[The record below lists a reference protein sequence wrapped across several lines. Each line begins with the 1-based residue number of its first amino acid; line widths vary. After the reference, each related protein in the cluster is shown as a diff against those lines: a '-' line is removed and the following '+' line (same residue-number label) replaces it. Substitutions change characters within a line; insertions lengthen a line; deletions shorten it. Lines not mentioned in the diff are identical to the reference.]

1 MIIMNGQI
9 NSQVLDF
16 NDKNHPHWNPNLTP
30 AINRLGGIKKLV
42 KSVQG
47 RNAWAIMKFFR
58 VLPDDPLL
66 KALTFSQREFI
77 IASMNEDAHQ
87 QELAAKGMKE
97 ESTVDD
103 PTFEDKFYSNR
114 EVKLLEDG
122 DDLDDI
128 YRQSLQ
134 LKKKVDAEQGISV
147 DYDKVISE
155 RIQEAY
161 EEKMHKVANAKA
173 QVQENWQK
181 LLKESK
187 DYYTDD
193 D

>member
-1 MIIMNGQI
+1 
-9 NSQVLDF
+9 
-16 NDKNHPHWNPNLTP
+16 
-30 AINRLGGIKKLV
+30 
-42 KSVQG
+42 
-47 RNAWAIMKFFR
+47 MKFFR

-103 PTFEDKFYSNR
+103 PTFEDKFYSNH

>member
-1 MIIMNGQI
+1 M
-9 NSQVLDF
+9 
-16 NDKNHPHWNPNLTP
+16 
-30 AINRLGGIKKLV
+30 
-42 KSVQG
+42 
-47 RNAWAIMKFFR
+47 
-58 VLPDDPLL
+58 PDDPLL

-77 IASMNEDAHQ
+77 IASMNEDVHQ

-97 ESTVDD
+97 ESTIDD

-114 EVKLLEDG
+114 EVKLLENG

-134 LKKKVDAEQGISV
+134 LKKKVDTEHGISV
-147 DYDKVISE
+147 DYDKVIGE
-155 RIQEAY
+155 RIQQAY
-161 EEKMHKVANAKA
+161 EEKMHRVSNAKA
-173 QVQENWQK
+173 QAQENWHK

>member
-1 MIIMNGQI
+1 M
-9 NSQVLDF
+9 
-16 NDKNHPHWNPNLTP
+16 
-30 AINRLGGIKKLV
+30 
-42 KSVQG
+42 
-47 RNAWAIMKFFR
+47 
-58 VLPDDPLL
+58 PDDPLL

-77 IASMNEDAHQ
+77 IASMNEDVHQ

-97 ESTVDD
+97 ESAIDD

-114 EVKLLEDG
+114 EVKLLENG

-134 LKKKVDAEQGISV
+134 LKKKVDTEHGISV
-147 DYDKVISE
+147 DYDKVIGE
-155 RIQEAY
+155 RIQQAY
-161 EEKMHKVANAKA
+161 EEKMHRVSNAKA
-173 QVQENWQK
+173 QAQENWHK

>member
-1 MIIMNGQI
+1 
-9 NSQVLDF
+9 
-16 NDKNHPHWNPNLTP
+16 
-30 AINRLGGIKKLV
+30 
-42 KSVQG
+42 
-47 RNAWAIMKFFR
+47 MKFFR

-77 IASMNEDAHQ
+77 IASMNEDVHQ

-97 ESTVDD
+97 ESTIDD

-134 LKKKVDAEQGISV
+134 LKKKVDTEQGISV
-147 DYDKVISE
+147 DYDKVIGE
-155 RIQEAY
+155 RIQQAY
-161 EEKMHKVANAKA
+161 EEKMHRVANAKS